1 MKQRIFITMH
11 YLEIGG
17 AEISLIGLLQA
28 IDYSK
33 YDVDLF
39 IHAHHGELMSFI
51 PKEVNLLPEVKK
63 YSVLEKPFMD
73 CVKSGYWDVAFMRFV
88 AKYKRKRYYQSHPDV
103 IDDDDYFIS
112 HYTTWLLPR
121 INPSVEYDLAI
132 SFLTPHKIVLDKVR
146 AKKKVAWIHTDY
158 QSIKVARELALPVWE
173 KYDKIASI
181 SKDITKTFTSVFP
194 SLSGKI
200 IEMENILSS
209 EFVRKRADMLDVG
222 KEMGSEDSINILSVG
237 RFAPAKN
244 YDNVPDICSR
254 IIKKGIQV
262 KWYIIGYGADE
273 QLIRRRIAEA
283 GMEEHVIILGK
294 RSNPYPYI
302 MSCDIYAQPS
312 RYEGKSVTVRE
323 AQILCKPVA
332 ITAYSTASSQVQDG
346 IDGVIVPMD
355 NEGCAQGIVDFI
367 RNTGL
372 QERIKAYLRCHDY
385 GNEEEVNKLEILMK

>member
-103 IDDDDYFIS
+103 KDDDDYVIS

-262 KWYIIGYGADE
+262 KWYIIGYGTDE

-302 MSCDIYAQPS
+302 KSCDIYAQPS

-372 QERIKAYLRCHDY
+372 QEQIKAYLRCHDY

>member
-103 IDDDDYFIS
+103 KDDDDYFIS

-302 MSCDIYAQPS
+302 KSCDIYAQPS

>member
-28 IDYSK
+28 IDYNK

-39 IHAHHGELMSFI
+39 IHAHHGELMSYI

-63 YSVLEKPFMD
+63 YSVLEKPFKD
-73 CVKSGYWDVAFMRFV
+73 CVRSGCFDVAFMRFI
-88 AKYKRKRYYQSHPDV
+88 AKFKRKRYYKTHPEV
-103 IDDDDYFIS
+103 KDDDDYFLS
-112 HYTTWLLPR
+112 HYTTWLLPK

-132 SFLTPHKIVLDKVR
+132 SFLTPHKIVLDKVK

-158 QSIKVARELALPVWE
+158 QAIKVARELALPAWE
-173 KYDKIASI
+173 QYDKIASI

-194 SLSGKI
+194 TLSDKI
-200 IEMENILSS
+200 IDFENILSS
-209 EFVRKRADMLDVG
+209 VFVRKRAALLDVD
-222 KEMGSEDSINILSVG
+222 KELDTDCVKLLSVG

-244 YDNVPDICSR
+244 YDNLPDICSR
-254 IIKKGIQV
+254 MIKKGAKI

-273 QLIRRRIAEA
+273 QLIRRRIAES

-302 MSCDIYAQPS
+302 KACDIYVQPS

-332 ITAYSTASSQVQDG
+332 ITAYSTARSQVKDG
-346 IDGVIVPMD
+346 VDGVIVPMD
-355 NEGCAQGIVDFI
+355 NEGCAQGLVDFI
-367 RNTGL
+367 GDTSL
-372 QERIKAYLRCHDY
+372 QEQVQAYLRCHDY
-385 GNEEEVNKLEILMK
+385 GNEREVEKLELLMK